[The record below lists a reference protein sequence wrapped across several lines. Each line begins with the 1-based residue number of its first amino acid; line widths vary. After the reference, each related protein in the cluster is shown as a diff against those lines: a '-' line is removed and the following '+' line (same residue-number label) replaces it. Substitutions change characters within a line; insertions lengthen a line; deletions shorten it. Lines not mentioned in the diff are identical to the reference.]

1 MKINL
6 YRQLCLYSRCLWNY
20 IKKRKKVEGLN
31 IGFYFEKK
39 KSFVNFNFILLS
51 HVLGRCI
58 SRILFSGILLL
69 LFMENVDISRIL
81 FSVIL
86 FSSNLKCCYL
96 SPFERKESASAFKKK
111 LFKFLK
117 IYWYDSSQLTSVW
130 IVGGKIQLKNFK
142 RIFFTKC

>member
-1 MKINL
+1 MFIFEMFVKL
-6 YRQLCLYSRCLWNY
+6 HKKKKKSWRSKYRILFW
-20 IKKRKKVEGLN
+20 
-31 IGFYFEKK
+31 KK

-58 SRILFSGILLL
+58 SRILFLGILLL

-81 FSVIL
+81 FLVIL
-86 FSSNLKCCYL
+86 FSLNLKCCYL